1 MYKPIS
7 LFIGL
12 RYTRARKSN
21 HFLSFFA
28 VVSTIGL
35 MLGVAVL
42 ITVLSVMNGFD
53 RELKNRILGMVP
65 QVTISSN
72 HIITDWPQR
81 LTQLE
86 KYPHVLAAAP
96 FTQLQGMITAQ
107 GQVAGIIIN
116 GIDPKSEPKVSV
128 IQNFMA
134 QGALSDLRQGEF
146 GIVLGKK
153 MSDAL
158 GLGLH
163 DKVTIVLPE
172 ATPTPAGVVPRFKRF
187 TVVGI
192 FDTGAEVD
200 GLMAYIA
207 LDDAAALLR
216 LPAGAQSIR
225 LKLDDIFVAP
235 QVVQQTLKDMP
246 AQYYGSD
253 WTYTHG
259 SLFSAIQME
268 KAMIGLLLFMI
279 VLVAVFN
286 IVSSLV
292 MTVAD
297 KKADIAILRTL
308 GASPATIVRIFMIQG
323 TVIGAIGTLSGA
335 ILGVILGSW
344 ISPILDWVNQAF
356 GLNLFAAYFINYLPS
371 EVKLSDVL
379 LIVVASLLLS
389 FVATIY
395 PALRAAKI
403 QPAEALRYE

>member
-28 VVSTIGL
+28 LVSTIGL

-65 QVTISSN
+65 QATISSN
-72 HIITDWPQR
+72 HIISDWPQ
-81 LTQLE
+81 LIAPLE
-86 KYPHVLAAAP
+86 KNRHVVAAAP

-107 GQVAGIIIN
+107 GQVSGIIIN
-116 GIDPKSEPKVSV
+116 GIEPSYEPKVSV

-134 QGALSDLRQGEF
+134 QGALSELKQGEF

-153 MSDAL
+153 MADAM
-158 GLGLH
+158 GLQLH

-187 TVVGI
+187 SVVGI

-200 GLMAYIA
+200 GMMAYIS
-207 LDDAAALLR
+207 LNDAAALLR

-235 QVVQQTLKDMP
+235 QVVKQLLNELPHD
-246 AQYYGSD
+246 YYGSD

-292 MTVAD
+292 MTVSD

-308 GASPATIVRIFMIQG
+308 GASPSTIVQIFMIQG

-335 ILGVILGSW
+335 VFGVILGSS
-344 ISPILDWVNQAF
+344 ISAILGWVNSAF
-356 GLNLFAAYFINYLPS
+356 GLDLFSAYFVNYLPS
-371 EVKLSDVL
+371 EVKVSDVL
-379 LIVVASLLLS
+379 LIVTASLLLS

-395 PALRAAKI
+395 PAMRAANI

>member
-1 MYKPIS
+1 MFKPIS

-72 HIITDWPQR
+72 QIITDWQQQIP
-81 LTQLE
+81 QLE
-86 KYPHVLAAAP
+86 KYSHVVAAAP

-107 GQVAGIIIN
+107 GQVAGMVIN
-116 GIDPKSEPKVSV
+116 GIDPKYEPKVSV

-134 QGALSDLRQGEF
+134 QGSLNDLKQGEF

-153 MSDAL
+153 MADAM
-158 GLGLH
+158 GLQQG
-163 DKVTIVLPE
+163 DKVTVVLPE

-187 TVVGI
+187 TIVGI

-200 GLMAYIA
+200 GMMAYVD
-207 LDDAAALLR
+207 LNDAAALLR
-216 LPAGAQSIR
+216 LPNGAQSIR
-225 LKLDDIFVAP
+225 LKLDDIFAAP
-235 QVVQQTLKDMP
+235 EVVQDVLKDRP
-246 AQYYGSD
+246 ASYYGSD

-308 GASPATIVRIFMIQG
+308 GASPSTIVKIFMVQG

-335 ILGVILGSW
+335 VLGVILGSS
-344 ISPILDWVNQAF
+344 ISAILGWVNNAF

-371 EVKLSDVL
+371 QVEVSDVL
-379 LIVVASLLLS
+379 TIVVASLLLS

-395 PALRAAKI
+395 PAMRAAKI